1 MLSKEQKI
9 EKLKKIAQMADKI
22 NSVGNV
28 FIAKKFDDIEE
39 NISSLDNTLAD
50 YIESV
55 PVPKEGEKGEKGDKG
70 LTSGRVPFATTN
82 GRLIDDADM
91 TFATDT
97 LTVTKLVGATS
108 VKVGTAAGYISS
120 DGSTGAT
127 GTFTTADLKTV
138 TVKDGI
144 ITSIV

>member
-39 NISSLDNTLAD
+39 NISSLDNTLA
-50 YIESV
+50 
-55 PVPKEGEKGEKGDKG
+55 
-70 LTSGRVPFATTN
+70 
-82 GRLIDDADM
+82 
-91 TFATDT
+91 
-97 LTVTKLVGATS
+97 
-108 VKVGTAAGYISS
+108 GYISS